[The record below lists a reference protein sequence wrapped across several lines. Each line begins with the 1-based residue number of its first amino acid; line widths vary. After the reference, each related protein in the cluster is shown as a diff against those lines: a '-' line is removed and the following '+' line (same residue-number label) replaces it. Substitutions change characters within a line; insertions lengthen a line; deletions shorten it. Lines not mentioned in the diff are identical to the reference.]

1 MRLSCNVW
9 SSSQYPN
16 IESTKDKKI
25 PKMTKKLDFCDIFRI
40 TNLKTKRKRKRK
52 RKLTDHQWPLKYYLQ
67 RTRAVTSKRYLS
79 EQGMN
84 APKL

>member
-1 MRLSCNVW
+1 MRFSCNVW

-40 TNLKTKRKRKRK
+40 TNLKTKRK
-52 RKLTDHQWPLKYYLQ
+52 LIYI
-67 RTRAVTSKRYLS
+67 
-79 EQGMN
+79 
-84 APKL
+84 